1 MGPTWLA
8 AALPA
13 GSIAAASRLGWGFR
27 NESWRVD
34 LVDGRRIVVTRF
46 ADASAAPAVVRRT
59 KELGPRLRA
68 AGIPVPEI
76 VDPPGLGEP
85 LLATRF
91 VDGMVGAALL
101 DVSPERVGLVMGA
114 AWRIL
119 ATLDT
124 EGLDLPTGWACK
136 EGLAAADRRGDL
148 RRALDRLDQA
158 QRPRATEA
166 LDRAGEL
173 LAGRRT
179 GFVHGDFAPVNVIV
193 RGDHLAALVDLEL
206 AGRADPLFDAAWFRW
221 IVGYHHPPAEGTAWA
236 AFRSAA
242 RIDDAEP
249 AAGLLR
255 VLPVIGLL
263 ERLGGATVDA
273 EVDHWRAML
282 RSILE
287 RDP

>member
-1 MGPTWLA
+1 MGPTWLT

-34 LVDGRRIVVTRF
+34 LVDGRRMGVTRF
-46 ADASAAPAVVRRT
+46 ADPSAAPAIGRRT
-59 KELGPRLRA
+59 TELGPRMRA
-68 AGIPVPEI
+68 AGIPVPET
-76 VDPPGLGEP
+76 VDLPGLEEP
-85 LLATRF
+85 LLATQF
-91 VDGMVGAALL
+91 VDGVVGAELL
-101 DVSPERVGLVMGA
+101 DLSPERVGLVMGA

-124 EGLDLPTGWACK
+124 EGLDLPTGWACTQ
-136 EGLAAADRRGDL
+136 GLAAADRQGDL
-148 RRALDRLDQA
+148 GRALDRLDQA

-166 LDRAGEL
+166 LDRAREL

-193 RGDHLAALVDLEL
+193 RNDHLAALVDLEL

-221 IVGYHHPPAEGTAWA
+221 FVGYHYPAAEATAWA

-242 RIDDAEP
+242 RSDGSVTSP
-249 AAGLLR
+249 CLHPG
-255 VLPVIGLL
+255 VP
-263 ERLGGATVDA
+263 
-273 EVDHWRAML
+273 
-282 RSILE
+282 
-287 RDP
+287 